1 MRLFAGTS
9 GFSYTEWRGS
19 FYPEKLPASQMLA
32 SYSSRLPTVELNN
45 TFYRMPR
52 PALIEGWARGVPE
65 GFTFAPKAPRRI
77 THSQKLEGSAD
88 DVAYFLETVG
98 GLGNKLGP
106 LLFQLPPFLKKDV
119 PRLSAFLELL
129 PAGTRAALEFRH
141 ESWFD
146 DEVYAA
152 LAAREVAL
160 CAAEVDPGDGTGA
173 PLLRTAPYTYV
184 RLRRAEY
191 DAAALDGFLT
201 RLAGL
206 GVDEAFVY
214 FKHEVLGPSYAVE
227 LLKRGPADP
236 SQRGG
241 VAQ

>member
-1 MRLFAGTS
+1 MRLAAGTS
-9 GFSYTEWRGS
+9 GFSFAEWRGN
-19 FYPEKLPASQMLA
+19 FYPERLPQAKMLA

-52 PALIEGWARGVPE
+52 PELIDGWAGGVPA

-77 THSQKLEGSAD
+77 THSQKLDGSQEAMAQFLDAVKRFD
-88 DVAYFLETVG
+88 D
-98 GLGNKLGP
+98 KLGP
-106 LLFQLPPFLKKDV
+106 LLFQLPPFMKKDV
-119 PRLSAFLELL
+119 GRLTAFLELL
-129 PAGTRAALEFRH
+129 PQGTRAAFEFRH
-141 ESWFD
+141 ASWFD

-173 PLLRTAPYTYV
+173 PLLRTASYSYV

-191 DAAALDGFLT
+191 DAAALDAFLS
-201 RLAGL
+201 RLAVL

-214 FKHEVLGPSYAVE
+214 FKHEVQGPSYALE
-227 LLKRGPADP
+227 LLNRA
-236 SQRGG
+236 G
-241 VAQ
+241 VAATP

>member
-9 GFSYTEWRGS
+9 GFSYVEWRGS
-19 FYPEKLPASQMLA
+19 FYPERLPASQMLG

-52 PALIEGWARGVPE
+52 PELIDGWARGVPD

-88 DVAYFLETVG
+88 DAALFLEIVG
-98 GLGNKLGP
+98 RFGEKLGP
-106 LLFQLPPFLKKDV
+106 LLFQLPPFLRKDV
-119 PRLSAFLELL
+119 GRLSAFLEVL
-129 PAGTRAALEFRH
+129 PRGTRAAFEFRH

-152 LAAREVAL
+152 LSAREMAL

-184 RLRRAEY
+184 RLRRTDY

-201 RLAGL
+201 KLDAL
-206 GVDEAFVY
+206 GVGDAFVY
-214 FKHEVLGPSYAVE
+214 FKHEVLGPSYA
-227 LLKRGPADP
+227 LDLMKRVVTKSP
-236 SQRGG
+236 Q
-241 VAQ
+241 